1 VRLLLDTQ
9 IFIWAMENSPRL
21 KAKSR
26 RTIAAA
32 DRCFVSLISAWEI
45 AIKAGLGRITPP
57 EPIEPAIVAN
67 GFAPL
72 MITFDHVAAVQHLPN
87 HHRDPFDRLLIAQ
100 ALTDGLTFMSA
111 DRKFAEYG
119 IAHIPA

>member
-1 VRLLLDTQ
+1 MRLLLDTQ

-21 KAKSR
+21 NAKSR
-26 RTIAAA
+26 KTIAAA
-32 DRCFVSLISAWEI
+32 DRCFVSLVSAWEI
-45 AIKAGLGRITPP
+45 AIKAGLGRIRTP
-57 EPIEPAIVAN
+57 EPIEPAIADN

-100 ALTDGLTFMSA
+100 ALTDGLTLMSA
-111 DRKFAEYG
+111 DRR
-119 IAHIPA
+119 IAQYEIAQIPV